1 MKMNIFDLLSEK
13 DSKLVSP
20 LKIPETINL
29 VRFKNDSSMSQDY
42 FGSRFHVFNEE
53 NIDSKSAKKY

>member
-1 MKMNIFDLLSEK
+1 MNIFDLLSEK

-29 VRFKNDSSMSQDY
+29 AKYNNDSSKSQDY
-42 FGSRFHVFNEE
+42 SGSRFHVF
-53 NIDSKSAKKY
+53 

>member
-29 VRFKNDSSMSQDY
+29 AKFNNGSSMSHDY
-42 FGSRFHVFNEE
+42 LPKQISCF
-53 NIDSKSAKKY
+53 